1 MSRNP
6 VRGLPREV
14 LVLSAVAFAIAIG
27 FGILAPAIPVF
38 AREFGVTRTAAA
50 AVISAFAF
58 MRFVSALGSGQL
70 VDRFGERRVLA
81 TGIWIVAGSSGLA
94 GLAQS
99 YPQLLL
105 LRGIGGVGSA
115 MFTVA
120 AMSLLLRVVDSDRRG
135 QATATWQAGFLLG
148 GILGPGVGGALAANS
163 VRAPFFVYAGTLAVA
178 GAIGMLYLRRPS
190 ASERAVTASPDGPA
204 ESAPPPGIGLRVAL
218 SQRAYLAA
226 LTASLATGWSLF
238 GVRTSLMPP
247 FVTELLGLTT
257 VWTGLGFLTS
267 AAVQVVALIPAAR
280 ITDRV
285 GRRPSLIVGTA
296 LASVSYLLVAVNET
310 LASFLGSMVI
320 FGVAAAFLGVAP
332 ASIVGDVVTRS
343 AADSGAASGTE
354 PRRIRGSRGGLGS
367 GRAGRSGR
375 GDRAGRGGGKA
386 VAIYQMAS
394 DFGVI
399 VGPLVAGWLADRY
412 SFSAAFAATAVLIG
426 TACAMAIWMP
436 ETRTVRQ
443 PEPAETATR
452 E

>member
-1 MSRNP
+1 
-6 VRGLPREV
+6 
-14 LVLSAVAFAIAIG
+14 
-27 FGILAPAIPVF
+27 
-38 AREFGVTRTAAA
+38 
-50 AVISAFAF
+50 
-58 MRFVSALGSGQL
+58 
-70 VDRFGERRVLA
+70 VLA

-120 AMSLLLRVVDSDRRG
+120 AMSLLLRVVDADRRG

-148 GILGPGVGGALAANS
+148 GILGPGVGGALAASS

-178 GAIGMLYLRRPS
+178 GAIGMLYLRRPP
-190 ASERAVTASPDGPA
+190 AGERAATSSPDEVEA
-204 ESAPPPGIGLRVAL
+204 SATGSGVGLRTAL
-218 SQRAYLAA
+218 TQRPYLAA

-238 GVRTSLMPP
+238 GVLMPL
-247 FVTELLGLTT
+247 FVTEVLGLTT

-267 AAVQVVALIPAAR
+267 AVVQVVALIPAAR

-296 LASVSYLLVAVNET
+296 LGTASYLLVAANES
-310 LASFLGSMVI
+310 LAAFLGSMVI
-320 FGVAAAFLGVAP
+320 FGIAAAFLGVAP
-332 ASIVGDVVTRS
+332 AAIVGDVVTRS
-343 AADSGAASGTE
+343 VPDGGPAPVAE
-354 PRRIRGSRGGLGS
+354 PRRIRGSRSGGG
-367 GRAGRSGR
+367 GR
-375 GDRAGRGGGKA
+375 GGKA

-399 VGPLVAGWLADRY
+399 VGPLIAGELAERY
-412 SFSAAFAATAVLIG
+412 SFSAAFAATAALIG
-426 TACAMAIWMP
+426 AACAMAIWMP

-443 PEPAETATR
+443 PEPAQSASR

>member
-1 MSRNP
+1 MFRNP
-6 VRGLPREV
+6 ARGLPREV

-120 AMSLLLRVVDSDRRG
+120 AMSLLLRVVDADRRG

-148 GILGPGVGGALAANS
+148 GILGPGVGGALAASS

-178 GAIGMLYLRRPS
+178 GAIGMLYLRRPP
-190 ASERAVTASPDGPA
+190 AGERAATSSPDGVGA
-204 ESAPPPGIGLRVAL
+204 SATGSGVGLRTAL
-218 SQRAYLAA
+218 TQRPYLAA

-238 GVRTSLMPP
+238 GVRIALMPL
-247 FVTELLGLTT
+247 FVTEVLGLTT

-267 AAVQVVALIPAAR
+267 AVVQVVALIPAAR

-296 LASVSYLLVAVNET
+296 LGTASYLLVAANES
-310 LASFLGSMVI
+310 LAAFLGSMVI
-320 FGVAAAFLGVAP
+320 FGIAAAFLGVAP
-332 ASIVGDVVTRS
+332 AAIVGDVVTRS
-343 AADSGAASGTE
+343 VPDGGPAPVAE
-354 PRRIRGSRGGLGS
+354 PRRIRGSRSGGG
-367 GRAGRSGR
+367 GR
-375 GDRAGRGGGKA
+375 GGKA

-399 VGPLVAGWLADRY
+399 VGPLIAGELAERY
-412 SFSAAFAATAVLIG
+412 SFSAAFAATAALIG
-426 TACAMAIWMP
+426 AACAMAIWMP

-443 PEPAETATR
+443 PEPAQSASR

>member
-1 MSRNP
+1 
-6 VRGLPREV
+6 
-14 LVLSAVAFAIAIG
+14 VLSAVAFAIAIG

-99 YPQLLL
+99 YPQLLA
-105 LRGIGGVGSA
+105 LRGIGGIGSA

-120 AMSLLLRVVDSDRRG
+120 AMSLLLRVVDADRRG

-148 GILGPGVGGALAANS
+148 GILGPGVGGAIAAGS
-163 VRAPFFVYAGTLAVA
+163 VRAPFFVYAATLAVA

-190 ASERAVTASPDGPA
+190 ASERAAIPQDGAADSAASP
-204 ESAPPPGIGLRVAL
+204 GISLRVAL
-218 SQRAYLAA
+218 TQRPYLAA

-238 GVRTSLMPP
+238 GVRTSLMPL

-285 GRRPSLIVGTA
+285 GRRPSLIIGTA
-296 LASVSYLLVAVNET
+296 LGAVSFLLVAAIET
-310 LASFLGSMVI
+310 LAAFLGSMAI

-332 ASIVGDVVTRS
+332 AAIVGDVVTKS
-343 AADSGAASGTE
+343 PSDGGLAPAAE
-354 PRRIRGSRGGLGS
+354 PRRVRGSRGGS
-367 GRAGRSGR
+367 GRA
-375 GDRAGRGGGKA
+375 GGKA

-399 VGPLVAGWLADRY
+399 VGPLIAGWLADRY
-412 SFSAAFAATAVLIG
+412 SFSAAFAATAALIG
-426 TACAMAIWMP
+426 AACAMAIWMP
-436 ETRTVRQ
+436 ETRTVRT
-443 PEPAETATR
+443 PESTQSASSGPAIQESPQENDAAAEPR
-452 E
+452 SRGGRS

>member
-1 MSRNP
+1 M
-6 VRGLPREV
+6 
-14 LVLSAVAFAIAIG
+14 LSAVAFAVAIG

-81 TGIWIVAGSSGLA
+81 TGIWIVAASSGLA

-120 AMSLLLRVVDSDRRG
+120 AMSLLLRVVDADRRG

-148 GILGPGVGGALAANS
+148 GILGPGVGGALAVGS
-163 VRAPFFVYAGTLAVA
+163 VRTPFFVYAATLAVA
-178 GAIGMLYLRRPS
+178 GAIGMRYLRRSS
-190 ASERAVTASPDGPA
+190 ASERGPTSPPDGAAQPVP
-204 ESAPPPGIGLRVAL
+204 SPGVELRVAL
-218 SQRAYLAA
+218 TQRPYLAA

-238 GVRTSLMPP
+238 GVRTALMPL

-296 LASVSYLLVAVNET
+296 LGAASYLLVAVNAS
-310 LASFLGSMVI
+310 LAAFLGSMVV

-332 ASIVGDVVTRS
+332 AAIVGDVVTRS
-343 AADSGAASGTE
+343 AADSDPAPVAE
-354 PRRIRGSRGGLGS
+354 PRRTRGSRA
-367 GRAGRSGR
+367 GRGTRSGR
-375 GDRAGRGGGKA
+375 GDRGDRGGARRGGGKA

-399 VGPLVAGWLADRY
+399 VGPLIAGELAERY
-412 SFSAAFAATAVLIG
+412 SFGAAFAATAALIG
-426 TACAMAIWMP
+426 AACAMAIWMP

-443 PEPAETATR
+443 PEPAHSASGKDTR
-452 E
+452 LG